1 MRIFR
6 PVFPPFIVGLFFIAS
21 LTAAMAQGMPTLSER
36 MQNLWNGLRGGGSSP
51 DISSSNGR
59 IEAEQILV
67 SAKLPGRVADVLV
80 SEGDTVD
87 AGAIIARMDVS
98 DLEAQLTGAL
108 AQIRRADK
116 AAIQAGAAIQQRESE
131 LVLARQELERA
142 SALRSGGYGTVQD
155 LDLKKSQLNVAVAAR
170 TAAIATLDA
179 ASASTD
185 AARAE
190 VARIQSMIDDSV
202 LKAPRRGRVEY
213 KLVQSGEVV
222 GSGAPVVTL
231 IDLSDVY
238 MTLFLSAHAAGRLSL
253 GDEARIILDP
263 APEYVIPAT
272 VSFIASDA
280 QFTPKTVETADEREK
295 LMFRI
300 KLRIAPSLLRA
311 YEAKVKAGV
320 RGTGYVRNG
329 SMAAWPDALTV
340 KLPN

>member
-1 MRIFR
+1 MRVFR
-6 PVFPPFIVGLFFIAS
+6 PIFPLFIVGLFFFTS
-21 LTAAMAQGMPTLSER
+21 LAAAMAEGMPTFSER
-36 MQNLWNGLRGGGSSP
+36 MQNLWNGMRGSGSDP

-67 SAKLPGRVADVLV
+67 SAKLPGRVADVRV
-80 SEGDTVD
+80 NEGEMVD
-87 AGAIIARMDVS
+87 AGAVIARMDVS

-108 AQIRRADK
+108 AQVRRADK
-116 AAIQAGAAIQQRESE
+116 AAIQAGAAIEQRESE

-142 SALRSGGYGTVQD
+142 STLRSGGYGTVQD
-155 LDLKKSQLNVAVAAR
+155 LDLKRSQLSVALAAR
-170 TAAIATLDA
+170 TAAVATLDA
-179 ASASTD
+179 ANASTD

-190 VARIQSMIDDSV
+190 VTRIQSMIDDSV

-238 MTLFLSAHAAGRLSL
+238 MTLFLPARAAGKLSL
-253 GDEARIILDP
+253 GEEARIILDP
-263 APEYVIPAT
+263 APDYVVPAT

-280 QFTPKTVETADEREK
+280 QFTPKTVETPDEREK

-300 KLRIAPSLLRA
+300 KLRIAPSLLKT

-320 RGTGYVRNG
+320 RGTGYVRTNT
-329 SMAAWPDALTV
+329 MAAWPDMLKV